1 MKGDFMN
8 EFDRKFFIDMI
19 ERVIS
24 AYNCGETQLPGDRC
38 EHCPYGYGY
47 LDDHGDHTFWWC
59 NDDKIADDA
68 IKLLYILKEKI

>member
-1 MKGDFMN
+1 MKQIDR
-8 EFDRKFFIDMI
+8 EFFTDMI
-19 ERVIS
+19 ERLLK
-24 AYNCGETQLPGDRC
+24 AYDCGEIELPGDRC

-47 LDDHGDHTFWWC
+47 LDDSGDYAFWWC